1 MIGSQRAELCR
12 LPVKG
17 TLLLLAGLICFVP
30 MTAVAELS
38 RLEITHREPWAGGRE
53 FGARG
58 AYERM
63 RGRAWF
69 EVDPGAKA
77 NRTVVDLGLALKNKA
92 GRVEFSADV
101 EIIAPK
107 DLSKSCGAVFYDVNN
122 RGYPTCL
129 GTISAGG
136 EHFLMREGFILV
148 FSGWIAELLPNGR
161 NLVLAAPIARDKGEE
176 ITGLVRSEM
185 VVSQRTKRCSL
196 SGNSGHG
203 SYEPTLRGE
212 KEGALTRRL
221 LESDPREVIE
231 RSRWRLEKSWPV
243 FKGSKSVLPK
253 VELVLEGGLDPGAIY
268 ELVYEAKNPVVQ
280 GLGMAGIRDLLS
292 FLKHSGKKMN
302 PLRLESGTSAAR
314 YAYGFGTSQSG
325 RLLKMFLYD
334 GFNAD
339 EKGRKVFDAVMPH
352 VAGGGLGFFNHR
364 FASPT
369 RYSTQHE
376 SHLYPTDYF
385 PFSYGEQKD
394 HLSGRTDGILRR
406 ARAAR
411 VVPKVLHTQSSS
423 EYWHRSA
430 SLVHTDT
437 AGRKD
442 VALPPEVRIYTFGGS
457 QHGPGDGLARPRSR
471 GQLPSNPTNF
481 RPLLR
486 ALVKAMDAWVRD
498 GIEPPPSVYPTIA
511 SGSLVSWELKASGWK
526 ALPGVSYPAVIQRP
540 ALLDRG
546 PDFIARRRATIEPP
560 RVGPS
565 YRVLVPAFGPDN
577 NEKGCLMMPTVAVP
591 VATFTSWNLRDQSI
605 GAPGELLS
613 LQGGYIPFLR
623 DKDAKQ
629 QAGDPR
635 LSLLERYQGFELY
648 LEQYLAWARRLVKER
663 YLLEEDLPSIE
674 RGPWNRE
681 KLFE

>member
-1 MIGSQRAELCR
+1 MRIAFFGRSA
-12 LPVKG
+12 
-17 TLLLLAGLICFVP
+17 TLLLAVFFLFLPLGATAGLK
-30 MTAVAELS
+30 
-38 RLEITHREPWAGGRE
+38 RLEISKREPWAGGRE
-53 FGARG
+53 FAGRG
-58 AYERM
+58 AYERL
-63 RGRAWF
+63 RGKAWF

-77 NRTVVDLGLALKNKA
+77 NSLVVDLALAPRNKA

-101 EIIAPK
+101 EILAPT
-107 DLSKSCGAVFYDVNN
+107 DLSKAGGAIFYDVNN
-122 RGYPTCL
+122 RGNPTCL
-129 GTISAGG
+129 GTISSGG
-136 EHFLMREGFILV
+136 DHFLMREGYILV

-161 NLVLAAPIARDKGEE
+161 NLVLDAPVATSGGEP
-176 ITGLVRSEM
+176 IRGLVRSEI
-185 VVSQRTKRCSL
+185 VVNQKEARKAL

-203 SYEPTLRGE
+203 SYEPTRRGE
-212 KEGALTRRL
+212 REGVLTRRL
-221 LESDPREVIE
+221 REKDRRTVVD
-231 RSRWRLEKSWPV
+231 RSKWKLEKSWPV
-243 FKGSKSVLPK
+243 FGGAKSTLPK
-253 VELVLEGGLDPGAIY
+253 VELVLEGGLEPGVIY

-292 FLKHSGKKMN
+292 FLKHSRLPSN
-302 PLRLESGTSAAR
+302 PLLLASGSSAAR

-325 RLLKMFLYD
+325 RLLRMFLYD

-406 ARAAR
+406 ARAAG
-411 VVPKVLHTQSSS
+411 VAPKVMHTQSSS

-437 AGRKD
+437 AGTKD

-457 QHGPGDGLARPRSR
+457 QHGPGDGMPRPRSR
-471 GQLPSNPTNF
+471 GQLPPNPTNF

-486 ALVKAMDAWVRD
+486 ALVKAMDAWVRK
-498 GIEPPPSVYPTIA
+498 GIEPPPSVYPTLS
-511 SGSLVSWELKASGWK
+511 SGSLVAWEAARSGWRP
-526 ALPGVSYPAVIQRP
+526 LPGISYPGVIQQP
-540 ALLDRG
+540 ALLERG
-546 PDFIARRRATIEPP
+546 PEFIRNRRASIEPP
-560 RVGPS
+560 RVGGA
-565 YRVLVPAFGPDN
+565 YRVLIPAFGADN
-577 NEKGCLMMPTVAVP
+577 NERGCLMMPAVAVP
-591 VATFTSWNLRDQSI
+591 VASLTGWNLRHESI

-613 LQGGYIPFLR
+613 LQGSYIPFLR
-623 DKDAKQ
+623 DRETRTAAK
-629 QAGDPR
+629 DPR
-635 LSLLERYQGFELY
+635 LSLLERYRGFEFY
-648 LEQYLAWARRLVKER
+648 LDKYLAWGRKLVRER
-663 YLLEEDLPSIE
+663 YLLEEDLPGVD
-674 RGPWNRE
+674 RGAWNRE